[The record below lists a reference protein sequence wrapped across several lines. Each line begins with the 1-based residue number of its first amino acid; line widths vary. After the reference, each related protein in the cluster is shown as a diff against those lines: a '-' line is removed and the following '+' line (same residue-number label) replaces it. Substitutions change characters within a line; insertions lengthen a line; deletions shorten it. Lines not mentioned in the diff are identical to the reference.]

1 MRCLCVDEP
10 ASLAERVESTAS
22 EFDLVVAAGGDG
34 TVGAVAAGL
43 HRARRDGAEHV
54 PPLAV
59 LPLGTGNDFAR
70 QLDMSRDPVQ
80 ALDAARAA
88 LAAGRRRWID
98 LIGCSSP
105 QLPGERRYALNAVV
119 GGLGG
124 KVADV
129 LTPAI
134 RRRWGHLAY
143 LRAVIPELLRWRSQS
158 VVLHVDGR
166 RFASDALTVVIA
178 NGRFAGGGIPLAP
191 SAAPD
196 DGRIDIVVIARPSIL
211 RVAPLLL
218 RVLRGRHGGSEEVLQ
233 MSGRRVSLE
242 ADGDFWMNLD
252 GETWAAGPASFDL
265 VPRALEVLL
274 P

>member
-10 ASLAERVESTAS
+10 GSLADRVKATAS

-34 TVGAVAAGL
+34 TVGGVAAGL
-43 HRARRDGAEHV
+43 HLARRDGATSV

-70 QLDMSRDPVQ
+70 QLDVRGDPVR
-80 ALDAARAA
+80 ALDAARAS
-88 LAAGRRRWID
+88 LAAGRRGWID
-98 LIGCSSP
+98 LIACSSP

-124 KVADV
+124 KVADA

-134 RRRWGHLAY
+134 RRRWGRLAY
-143 LRAVIPELLRWRSQS
+143 LRAVLPDLLRWRAHS

-166 RFASDALTVVIA
+166 RFASEALLVVIA
-178 NGRFAGGGIPLAP
+178 NGRFAGGGIPFAP
-191 SAAPD
+191 RAAPD
-196 DGRIDIVVIARPSIL
+196 DGRIDVVVIARPPVL
-211 RVAPLLL
+211 RLPPLFVRL
-218 RVLRGRHGGSEEVLQ
+218 LRGRHGASGEVLEVD
-233 MSGRRVSLE
+233 GRRIELE

-252 GETWAAGPASFDL
+252 GETWVAGPASFDL